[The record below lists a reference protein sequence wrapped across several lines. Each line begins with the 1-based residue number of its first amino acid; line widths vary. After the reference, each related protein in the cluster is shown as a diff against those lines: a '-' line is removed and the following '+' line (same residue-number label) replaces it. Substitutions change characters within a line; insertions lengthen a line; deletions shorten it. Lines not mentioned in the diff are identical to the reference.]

1 MFGSFSIQMIRRALS
16 DYIHQCLYITRMVVI
31 LLYLYLPFSLWICTT
46 NDVSN
51 GFWDL
56 GPFRTSF
63 VIYTFGWT
71 IIIIPAIIF
80 NVASNFSCFRFSL
93 SNFKDTYIACFIST
107 FLLTLPYFPL
117 NRSWI
122 IIVLLFFIPFASII
136 ICAYWVMEKQH
147 NHRLISKI
155 CIHKKSV
162 IAKRI
167 LKITLQL
174 LYLLCFIG
182 VVGFCSIISMGI
194 ILRLT
199 PFVPIDLLSGNFYI
213 FIIFIILLL
222 SFCIFPYTLLQY
234 IIKRRNN
241 QIRAFNADKLLKHF
255 SKLNSLI
262 LTRISITAFIVLI
275 YFITC
280 SLNCQGG
287 SIEAFGDISA
297 IIESFRKLS
306 DLNFPAKETQ
316 TFIMQI
322 TDYSALKDN
331 LLPFAISTLVTISIL
346 FKSSRKFAVIYI
358 VFMIISV
365 CNMTYISCQF
375 PDGYNAMTCFIN
387 GQIYSTLSSS
397 DTIHTLKQLMCL
409 RYAWPQLLYAFA
421 VANTFISLHFFFNRK
436 NRRKIYIAVYLI
448 VLKTVKRC
456 FINNFIAKL
465 LTLS

>member
-1 MFGSFSIQMIRRALS
+1 MIRRALS
-16 DYIHQCLYITRMVVI
+16 YYIHQCLYITRMVVV
-31 LLYLYLPFSLWICTT
+31 LLYLYLPFSLWIGTT

-51 GFWDL
+51 GYWDL

-80 NVASNFSCFRFSL
+80 NVASNFSCFRFAL

-107 FLLTLPYFPL
+107 FLLLLPYCPL
-117 NRSWI
+117 NKSWI
-122 IIVLLFFIPFASII
+122 IIVLLFFIPSASII
-136 ICAYWVMEKQH
+136 INAYWVTEKQH
-147 NHRLISKI
+147 NHILISKI
-155 CIHKKSV
+155 CIHNKSF
-162 IAKRI
+162 IAKRM
-167 LKITLQL
+167 LKTTVQL

-182 VVGFCSIISMGI
+182 VVGFCSIISMGVV
-194 ILRLT
+194 LRFI
-199 PFVPIDLLSGNFYI
+199 PFFPMALWSWNFY
-213 FIIFIILLL
+213 IFIILLL
-222 SFCIFPYTLLQY
+222 SICIFQYTLLQY

-241 QIRAFNADKLLKHF
+241 QIRACNADKLLKHF

-262 LTRISITAFIVLI
+262 LTRISITALIVLI

-316 TFIMQI
+316 SFIMQI
-322 TDYSALKDN
+322 TNYSALKDN

-346 FKSSRKFAVIYI
+346 FKASRKFAVIYI
-358 VFMIISV
+358 VLMIISV
-365 CNMTYISCQF
+365 CYMIYISCMF
-375 PDGYNAMTCFIN
+375 PDGYNAMTCYIN
-387 GQIYSTLSSS
+387 GQTYSTLSSS
-397 DTIHTLKQLMCL
+397 DTKHTLIQLMCL

-436 NRRKIYIAVYLI
+436 NRRKIYLAVYLI
-448 VLKTVKRC
+448 ILKTVKRC